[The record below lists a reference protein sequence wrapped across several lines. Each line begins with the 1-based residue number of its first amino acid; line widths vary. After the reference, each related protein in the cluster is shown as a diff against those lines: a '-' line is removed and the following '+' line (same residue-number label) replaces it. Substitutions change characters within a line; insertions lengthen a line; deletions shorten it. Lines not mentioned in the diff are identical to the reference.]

1 MKQIIFLLFL
11 LSCTAVYAQQQD
23 SVTIHGRVTDY
34 NGQPID
40 SASVWWQNP
49 QFNDIIEA
57 ITDKDGHYTAR
68 IPKGKYQ
75 SAASIY
81 LPSYAHIAMKSGL
94 PETEH
99 RLEFWAWDFIAD
111 RDTTLDIRYHRME
124 AYGLRAF
131 CIPGA
136 MPTYQIY
143 VRPMSLTR
151 TYQWMKE
158 TKPESLVHGENLSDI
173 EQQEQNK
180 EARECQMA
188 PRPGQLKVPNIFNFH
203 APQADLPDYVAWKPL
218 TQENVMNFS
227 ALGYFFAKA
236 MYEKNSI
243 PVGLINSSWGGT
255 PVEAWISEEGLK
267 EFPKYINDKRQYED
281 DAYLKS
287 IKQTEGL
294 SFYRWNTSLYRGD
307 AGLHEATPWYAA
319 NYNDKDWKTV
329 DLFSTDWGTNGLNP
343 INGSHWFR
351 KEVEVPQDWNGKEA
365 TLRLGCIVDADS
377 VYVNGTFVGTVS
389 YQYPPRIYTIPAG
402 VLKAGKNTVTI
413 RLISNN
419 GYPHFVKE
427 KPYKIICGNE
437 EVSLQGEWKYRLG
450 ASMPPAPGMM
460 FFCYKPVCLYNAMIA
475 PLQNYGIRGVLWYQG
490 ESNVDRRNE
499 YAALLTV
506 LIADWRSTFDNPE
519 LPFYIIELA
528 DFLSKDDISGRQAW
542 AEMRKEQAKVAETNR
557 NTRLIRNS
565 DLGEWNDIHPLDKKT
580 LGQRA
585 AESALETDNK

>member
-1 MKQIIFLLFL
+1 MNKVSFNKVRLSLAVLLCLCATSMIDAKVKLPALISDGMVLQREQPIKVWGTADAGESIQVKFLKNAAPTGVKGGKLKAAYTVTADANGKWILTLPAMKPGGPYILQVNDIELKDILVGDVWLCSGQSNMEL
-11 LSCTAVYAQQQD
+11 PVS
-23 SVTIHGRVTDY
+23 RVTDMFRDE
-34 NGQPID
+34 I
-40 SASVWWQNP
+40 
-49 QFNDIIEA
+49 
-57 ITDKDGHYTAR
+57 
-68 IPKGKYQ
+68 
-75 SAASIY
+75 AAY
-81 LPSYAHIAMKSGL
+81 
-94 PETEH
+94 ENTN
-99 RLEFWAWDFIAD
+99 
-111 RDTTLDIRYHRME
+111 IR
-124 AYGLRAF
+124 
-131 CIPGA
+131 
-136 MPTYQIY
+136 
-143 VRPMSLTR
+143 
-151 TYQWMKE
+151 
-158 TKPESLVHGENLSDI
+158 
-173 EQQEQNK
+173 
-180 EARECQMA
+180 
-188 PRPGQLKVPNIFNFH
+188 QLKVPNIFNFH

-294 SFYRWNTSLYRGD
+294 SFYRWNTSLYQGD

-427 KPYKIICGNE
+427 KPYKIVCGNE

-499 YAALLTV
+499 YAALLTAM
-506 LIADWRSTFDNPE
+506 IADWRSTFGNPE
-519 LPFYIIELA
+519 LPFYIVELA
-528 DFLSKDDISGRQAW
+528 DFLSRDDVSGRQAW

-585 AESALETDNK
+585 AESALENNK

>member
-1 MKQIIFLLFL
+1 MNKVSFNKVRLSLAVLLCLCATSMVDAKVKLPALISDGMVLQREQPIKVWGTADAGESVQVKFLKNATPTGVKGGKLKVAYTVTADANGRWTLTLPAMKPGGPYILQVNDIELKDILVGDVWLCSGQSNMEL
-11 LSCTAVYAQQQD
+11 PVS
-23 SVTIHGRVTDY
+23 RVTDMFRDE
-34 NGQPID
+34 I
-40 SASVWWQNP
+40 
-49 QFNDIIEA
+49 
-57 ITDKDGHYTAR
+57 
-68 IPKGKYQ
+68 
-75 SAASIY
+75 AAY
-81 LPSYAHIAMKSGL
+81 
-94 PETEH
+94 ENTN
-99 RLEFWAWDFIAD
+99 
-111 RDTTLDIRYHRME
+111 IR
-124 AYGLRAF
+124 
-131 CIPGA
+131 
-136 MPTYQIY
+136 
-143 VRPMSLTR
+143 
-151 TYQWMKE
+151 
-158 TKPESLVHGENLSDI
+158 
-173 EQQEQNK
+173 
-180 EARECQMA
+180 
-188 PRPGQLKVPNIFNFH
+188 QLKVPNIFNFH
-203 APQADLPDYVAWKPL
+203 APQADLPDYVAWKLL

-377 VYVNGTFVGTVS
+377 VYVNGTFVGTIS

-519 LPFYIIELA
+519 LPFYIVELA

-565 DLGEWNDIHPLDKKT
+565 DLGEWNDIHPLDKKN

>member
-1 MKQIIFLLFL
+1 MNKVSFNKVRLSLAVLLCLCATSMVDAKVKLPALISDGMVLQREQPIKVWGTADAGESVQVKFLKNATPTGVKGGKLKVAYTVTADANGRWTLTLPAMKPGGPYILQVNDIELKDILVGDVWLCSGQSNMEL
-11 LSCTAVYAQQQD
+11 PVS
-23 SVTIHGRVTDY
+23 RVTDMFRDE
-34 NGQPID
+34 I
-40 SASVWWQNP
+40 
-49 QFNDIIEA
+49 
-57 ITDKDGHYTAR
+57 
-68 IPKGKYQ
+68 
-75 SAASIY
+75 AAY
-81 LPSYAHIAMKSGL
+81 
-94 PETEH
+94 ENTN
-99 RLEFWAWDFIAD
+99 
-111 RDTTLDIRYHRME
+111 IR
-124 AYGLRAF
+124 
-131 CIPGA
+131 
-136 MPTYQIY
+136 
-143 VRPMSLTR
+143 
-151 TYQWMKE
+151 
-158 TKPESLVHGENLSDI
+158 
-173 EQQEQNK
+173 
-180 EARECQMA
+180 
-188 PRPGQLKVPNIFNFH
+188 QLKVPNIFNFH

-377 VYVNGTFVGTVS
+377 VYVNGTFVGTIS

-419 GYPHFVKE
+419 SYPHFVKE

-450 ASMPPAPGMM
+450 APMPPAPGMM
-460 FFCYKPVCLYNAMIA
+460 FFFYKPVCLYNAMIA

-499 YAALLTV
+499 YAALLTAM
-506 LIADWRSTFDNPE
+506 IADWRSTFGNPE
-519 LPFYIIELA
+519 LPFYIVELA
-528 DFLSKDDISGRQAW
+528 DFLSRDDVKGRQAW

-585 AESALETDNK
+585 AESALENNK

>member
-1 MKQIIFLLFL
+1 MNKVSFNKVRLSLAVLLYLCATSMVDAKVKLPALISDGMVLQREQPIKVWGTADAGESVQVKFLKNATPKGVKGGKLKVAYTVTADANGRWTLTLPAMKPGGPYILQVNDIELKDILVGDVWLCSGQSNMEL
-11 LSCTAVYAQQQD
+11 PVS
-23 SVTIHGRVTDY
+23 RVTDMFRDE
-34 NGQPID
+34 I
-40 SASVWWQNP
+40 
-49 QFNDIIEA
+49 
-57 ITDKDGHYTAR
+57 
-68 IPKGKYQ
+68 
-75 SAASIY
+75 AAY
-81 LPSYAHIAMKSGL
+81 
-94 PETEH
+94 ENTN
-99 RLEFWAWDFIAD
+99 
-111 RDTTLDIRYHRME
+111 IR
-124 AYGLRAF
+124 
-131 CIPGA
+131 
-136 MPTYQIY
+136 
-143 VRPMSLTR
+143 
-151 TYQWMKE
+151 
-158 TKPESLVHGENLSDI
+158 
-173 EQQEQNK
+173 
-180 EARECQMA
+180 
-188 PRPGQLKVPNIFNFH
+188 QLKVPNIFNFH

-377 VYVNGTFVGTVS
+377 VYVNGTFVGTIS

-419 GYPHFVKE
+419 SYPHFVKE

-450 ASMPPAPGMM
+450 APMPPAPGMM
-460 FFCYKPVCLYNAMIA
+460 FFCYEPVCLYNAMIA

-499 YAALLTV
+499 YAALLTA
-506 LIADWRSTFDNPE
+506 LIADWRNTFGNPE
-519 LPFYIIELA
+519 LPFYIVELA
-528 DFLSKDDISGRQAW
+528 DFLSRDDVSGRQAW

-585 AESALETDNK
+585 AESALENNK

>member
-1 MKQIIFLLFL
+1 MNKVSFNKVRLSLAVLLCLCATSMVDAKVKLPALISDGMVLQREQPIKVWGTADAGESVQVKFLKNATPTGVKGGKLKVAYTVTADANGRWTLTLPAMKPGGPYILQVNDIELKDILVGDVWLCSGQSNMEL
-11 LSCTAVYAQQQD
+11 PVS
-23 SVTIHGRVTDY
+23 RVTDMFRDE
-34 NGQPID
+34 I
-40 SASVWWQNP
+40 
-49 QFNDIIEA
+49 
-57 ITDKDGHYTAR
+57 
-68 IPKGKYQ
+68 
-75 SAASIY
+75 AAY
-81 LPSYAHIAMKSGL
+81 
-94 PETEH
+94 ENTN
-99 RLEFWAWDFIAD
+99 
-111 RDTTLDIRYHRME
+111 IR
-124 AYGLRAF
+124 
-131 CIPGA
+131 
-136 MPTYQIY
+136 
-143 VRPMSLTR
+143 
-151 TYQWMKE
+151 
-158 TKPESLVHGENLSDI
+158 
-173 EQQEQNK
+173 
-180 EARECQMA
+180 
-188 PRPGQLKVPNIFNFH
+188 QLKVPNIFNFH

-227 ALGYFFAKA
+227 ALSYFFAKA

-377 VYVNGTFVGTVS
+377 VYVNGTFVGTIS

-519 LPFYIIELA
+519 LPFYIVELA

-565 DLGEWNDIHPLDKKT
+565 DLGEWNDIHPLDKKN

>member
-1 MKQIIFLLFL
+1 MNKVRFNKVRLSLAVLLCLCATSMVDAKVKLPALISDGMVLQREQPIKVWGTADAGESVQVKFLKNATPTGVKGGKLKVAYTVTADANGRWTLTLPAMKPGGPYILQVNDIELKDILVGDVWLCSGQSNMEL
-11 LSCTAVYAQQQD
+11 PVS
-23 SVTIHGRVTDY
+23 RVTDMFRDE
-34 NGQPID
+34 I
-40 SASVWWQNP
+40 
-49 QFNDIIEA
+49 
-57 ITDKDGHYTAR
+57 
-68 IPKGKYQ
+68 
-75 SAASIY
+75 AAY
-81 LPSYAHIAMKSGL
+81 
-94 PETEH
+94 ENTN
-99 RLEFWAWDFIAD
+99 
-111 RDTTLDIRYHRME
+111 IR
-124 AYGLRAF
+124 
-131 CIPGA
+131 
-136 MPTYQIY
+136 
-143 VRPMSLTR
+143 
-151 TYQWMKE
+151 
-158 TKPESLVHGENLSDI
+158 
-173 EQQEQNK
+173 
-180 EARECQMA
+180 
-188 PRPGQLKVPNIFNFH
+188 QLKVPNIFNFH

-236 MYEKNSI
+236 MYEKNNI

-389 YQYPPRIYTIPAG
+389 YQYPPRIYTIPAS

-427 KPYKIICGNE
+427 KPYKIVCGNE

-490 ESNVDRRNE
+490 ESNIDRRNE
-499 YAALLTV
+499 YAALLTAM
-506 LIADWRSTFDNPE
+506 IADWRSTFGNPE
-519 LPFYIIELA
+519 LPFYIVELA
-528 DFLSKDDISGRQAW
+528 DFLSRDDVSGRQAW

-585 AESALETDNK
+585 AESALENNK

>member
-1 MKQIIFLLFL
+1 MNKVSFNKVRLSLAVLLCLCATSMVDAKVKLPALISDGMVLQREQPIKVWGTADAGESVQVKFLKNATPTGVKGGKLKVAYTVTADANGRWTLTLPAMKPGGPYILQVNDIELKDILVGDVWLCSGQSNMEL
-11 LSCTAVYAQQQD
+11 PVS
-23 SVTIHGRVTDY
+23 RVTDMFRDE
-34 NGQPID
+34 I
-40 SASVWWQNP
+40 
-49 QFNDIIEA
+49 
-57 ITDKDGHYTAR
+57 
-68 IPKGKYQ
+68 
-75 SAASIY
+75 AAY
-81 LPSYAHIAMKSGL
+81 
-94 PETEH
+94 ENTN
-99 RLEFWAWDFIAD
+99 
-111 RDTTLDIRYHRME
+111 IR
-124 AYGLRAF
+124 
-131 CIPGA
+131 
-136 MPTYQIY
+136 
-143 VRPMSLTR
+143 
-151 TYQWMKE
+151 
-158 TKPESLVHGENLSDI
+158 
-173 EQQEQNK
+173 
-180 EARECQMA
+180 
-188 PRPGQLKVPNIFNFH
+188 QLKVPNIFNFH

-377 VYVNGTFVGTVS
+377 VYVNGSFVGTIS

-519 LPFYIIELA
+519 LPFYIVELA

-565 DLGEWNDIHPLDKKT
+565 DLGEWNDIHPLDKKN

>member
-1 MKQIIFLLFL
+1 MNKVRFNKVRLSLAVLLCLCATSMVDAKVKLPALISDGMVLQREQPIKVWGTADAGESVQVKFLKNATPTGVKGGKLKVAYTVTADANGRWTLTLPAMKPGGPYILQVNDIELKDILVGDVWLCSGQSNMEL
-11 LSCTAVYAQQQD
+11 PVS
-23 SVTIHGRVTDY
+23 RVTDMFRDE
-34 NGQPID
+34 I
-40 SASVWWQNP
+40 
-49 QFNDIIEA
+49 
-57 ITDKDGHYTAR
+57 
-68 IPKGKYQ
+68 
-75 SAASIY
+75 AAY
-81 LPSYAHIAMKSGL
+81 
-94 PETEH
+94 ENTN
-99 RLEFWAWDFIAD
+99 
-111 RDTTLDIRYHRME
+111 IR
-124 AYGLRAF
+124 
-131 CIPGA
+131 
-136 MPTYQIY
+136 
-143 VRPMSLTR
+143 
-151 TYQWMKE
+151 
-158 TKPESLVHGENLSDI
+158 
-173 EQQEQNK
+173 
-180 EARECQMA
+180 
-188 PRPGQLKVPNIFNFH
+188 QLKVPNIFNFH

-294 SFYRWNTSLYRGD
+294 SFYRWNTSLYQGD

-377 VYVNGTFVGTVS
+377 VYVNGTFVGTIS

-419 GYPHFVKE
+419 SYPHFVKE

-460 FFCYKPVCLYNAMIA
+460 FFCYEPVCLYNAMIA

-499 YAALLTV
+499 YAALLTA
-506 LIADWRSTFDNPE
+506 LIADWRNTFGNPE
-519 LPFYIIELA
+519 LPFYIVELA
-528 DFLSKDDISGRQAW
+528 DFLSRDDVSGRQAW

-585 AESALETDNK
+585 AESALENNK

>member
-1 MKQIIFLLFL
+1 MNKVRFNKVRLSLAVLLCLCATSMVDAKVKLPALISDGMVLQREQPIKVWGTADAGESVQVKFLKNATPTGVKGGKLKVAYTVTADANGRWTLTLPAMKPGGPYILQVNDIELKDILVGDVWLCSGQSNMEL
-11 LSCTAVYAQQQD
+11 PVS
-23 SVTIHGRVTDY
+23 RVTDMFRDE
-34 NGQPID
+34 I
-40 SASVWWQNP
+40 
-49 QFNDIIEA
+49 
-57 ITDKDGHYTAR
+57 
-68 IPKGKYQ
+68 
-75 SAASIY
+75 AAY
-81 LPSYAHIAMKSGL
+81 
-94 PETEH
+94 ENTN
-99 RLEFWAWDFIAD
+99 
-111 RDTTLDIRYHRME
+111 IR
-124 AYGLRAF
+124 
-131 CIPGA
+131 
-136 MPTYQIY
+136 
-143 VRPMSLTR
+143 
-151 TYQWMKE
+151 
-158 TKPESLVHGENLSDI
+158 
-173 EQQEQNK
+173 
-180 EARECQMA
+180 
-188 PRPGQLKVPNIFNFH
+188 QLKVPNIFNFH

-294 SFYRWNTSLYRGD
+294 SFYRWNTSLYQGD

-377 VYVNGTFVGTVS
+377 VYVNGTFVGTIS

-419 GYPHFVKE
+419 SYPHFVKE

-499 YAALLTV
+499 YAALLTA
-506 LIADWRSTFDNPE
+506 LIADWRNTFGNPE
-519 LPFYIIELA
+519 LPFYIVELA
-528 DFLSKDDISGRQAW
+528 DFLSRDDVSGRQAW

-585 AESALETDNK
+585 AESALENNK

>member
-1 MKQIIFLLFL
+1 MNKVRFNKVRLSLAVLLCLCATSMVDAKVKLPALISDGMVLQREQPIKVWGTADAGESVQVKFLKNATPTGVKGGKLKVAYTVTADANGRWTLTLPAMKPGGPYILQVNDIELKDILVGDVWLCSGQSNMEL
-11 LSCTAVYAQQQD
+11 PVS
-23 SVTIHGRVTDY
+23 RVTDMFRDE
-34 NGQPID
+34 I
-40 SASVWWQNP
+40 
-49 QFNDIIEA
+49 
-57 ITDKDGHYTAR
+57 
-68 IPKGKYQ
+68 
-75 SAASIY
+75 AAY
-81 LPSYAHIAMKSGL
+81 
-94 PETEH
+94 ENTN
-99 RLEFWAWDFIAD
+99 
-111 RDTTLDIRYHRME
+111 IR
-124 AYGLRAF
+124 
-131 CIPGA
+131 
-136 MPTYQIY
+136 
-143 VRPMSLTR
+143 
-151 TYQWMKE
+151 
-158 TKPESLVHGENLSDI
+158 
-173 EQQEQNK
+173 
-180 EARECQMA
+180 
-188 PRPGQLKVPNIFNFH
+188 QLKVPNIFNFH

-236 MYEKNSI
+236 MYEKNNI

-427 KPYKIICGNE
+427 KPYKIVCGNE

-499 YAALLTV
+499 YAALLTAM
-506 LIADWRSTFDNPE
+506 IADWRSTFGNPE
-519 LPFYIIELA
+519 LPFYIVELA
-528 DFLSKDDISGRQAW
+528 DFLSRDDVSGRQAW

-585 AESALETDNK
+585 AESALENNK

>member
-1 MKQIIFLLFL
+1 MNKVSFNKVRLSLAVLLCLYATSMVDAKVKLPALISDGMVLQREQPIKVWGTADAGESVQVKFLKNATPTGVKGGKLKVAYTVTADANGRWTLTLPAMKPGGPYILQVNDIELKDILVGDVWLCSGQSNMEL
-11 LSCTAVYAQQQD
+11 PVS
-23 SVTIHGRVTDY
+23 RVTDMFRDE
-34 NGQPID
+34 I
-40 SASVWWQNP
+40 
-49 QFNDIIEA
+49 
-57 ITDKDGHYTAR
+57 
-68 IPKGKYQ
+68 
-75 SAASIY
+75 AAY
-81 LPSYAHIAMKSGL
+81 
-94 PETEH
+94 ENTN
-99 RLEFWAWDFIAD
+99 
-111 RDTTLDIRYHRME
+111 IR
-124 AYGLRAF
+124 
-131 CIPGA
+131 
-136 MPTYQIY
+136 
-143 VRPMSLTR
+143 
-151 TYQWMKE
+151 
-158 TKPESLVHGENLSDI
+158 
-173 EQQEQNK
+173 
-180 EARECQMA
+180 
-188 PRPGQLKVPNIFNFH
+188 QLKVPNIFNFH

-377 VYVNGTFVGTVS
+377 VYVNGTFVGTIS

-519 LPFYIIELA
+519 LPFYIVELA

-565 DLGEWNDIHPLDKKT
+565 DLGEWNDIHPLDKKN

>member
-1 MKQIIFLLFL
+1 MNKVSFNKVRLSLAVLLCLCATSMVDAKVKLPALISDGMVLQREQPIKVWGTADAGESVQVKFLKNATPTGVKGGKLKVAYTVTADANGRWTLTLPAMKPGGPYILQVNDIELKDILVGDVWLCSGQSNMEL
-11 LSCTAVYAQQQD
+11 PVS
-23 SVTIHGRVTDY
+23 RVTDMFRDE
-34 NGQPID
+34 I
-40 SASVWWQNP
+40 
-49 QFNDIIEA
+49 
-57 ITDKDGHYTAR
+57 
-68 IPKGKYQ
+68 
-75 SAASIY
+75 AAY
-81 LPSYAHIAMKSGL
+81 
-94 PETEH
+94 ENTN
-99 RLEFWAWDFIAD
+99 
-111 RDTTLDIRYHRME
+111 IR
-124 AYGLRAF
+124 
-131 CIPGA
+131 
-136 MPTYQIY
+136 
-143 VRPMSLTR
+143 
-151 TYQWMKE
+151 
-158 TKPESLVHGENLSDI
+158 
-173 EQQEQNK
+173 
-180 EARECQMA
+180 
-188 PRPGQLKVPNIFNFH
+188 QLKVPNIFNFH

-281 DAYLKS
+281 DAYLES

-377 VYVNGTFVGTVS
+377 VYVNGTFVGTIS

-519 LPFYIIELA
+519 LPFYIVELA

-565 DLGEWNDIHPLDKKT
+565 DLGEWNDIHPLDKKN

>member
-1 MKQIIFLLFL
+1 MNKVRFNKVRLSLAVLLCLCATSMVDAKVKLPALISDGMVLQREQPIKVWGTADAGESVQVKFLKNATPTGVKGGKLKVAYTVTADANGRWTLTLPAMKPGGPYILQVNDIELKDILVGDVWLCSGQSNMEL
-11 LSCTAVYAQQQD
+11 PVS
-23 SVTIHGRVTDY
+23 RVTDMFRDE
-34 NGQPID
+34 I
-40 SASVWWQNP
+40 
-49 QFNDIIEA
+49 
-57 ITDKDGHYTAR
+57 
-68 IPKGKYQ
+68 
-75 SAASIY
+75 AAY
-81 LPSYAHIAMKSGL
+81 
-94 PETEH
+94 ENTN
-99 RLEFWAWDFIAD
+99 
-111 RDTTLDIRYHRME
+111 IR
-124 AYGLRAF
+124 
-131 CIPGA
+131 
-136 MPTYQIY
+136 
-143 VRPMSLTR
+143 
-151 TYQWMKE
+151 
-158 TKPESLVHGENLSDI
+158 
-173 EQQEQNK
+173 
-180 EARECQMA
+180 
-188 PRPGQLKVPNIFNFH
+188 QLKVPNIFNFH

-227 ALGYFFAKA
+227 ALAYFFAKA

-243 PVGLINSSWGGT
+243 PIGLINSSWGGT

-377 VYVNGTFVGTVS
+377 VYVNGTFVGTIS

-450 ASMPPAPGMM
+450 APMPPAPGMM

-499 YAALLTV
+499 YAALLTAM
-506 LIADWRSTFDNPE
+506 IADWRSTFGNPE
-519 LPFYIIELA
+519 LPFYIVELA
-528 DFLSKDDISGRQAW
+528 DFLSRDDVSGRQAW

-557 NTRLIRNS
+557 NIRLIRNS

-585 AESALETDNK
+585 AESALENNK

>member
-1 MKQIIFLLFL
+1 MNKVSFNKVRLSLAVLLCLCATSMVDAKVKLPALISDGMVLQREQPIKVWGTADAGESVQVKFLKNAAPTGVKGGKLKAAYTVTADANGRWTLTLPAMKPGGPYILQVNDIELKDILVGDVWLCSGQSNMEL
-11 LSCTAVYAQQQD
+11 PVS
-23 SVTIHGRVTDY
+23 RVTDMFRDE
-34 NGQPID
+34 I
-40 SASVWWQNP
+40 SAYENT
-49 QFNDIIEA
+49 N
-57 ITDKDGHYTAR
+57 
-68 IPKGKYQ
+68 
-75 SAASIY
+75 
-81 LPSYAHIAMKSGL
+81 
-94 PETEH
+94 
-99 RLEFWAWDFIAD
+99 
-111 RDTTLDIRYHRME
+111 IR
-124 AYGLRAF
+124 
-131 CIPGA
+131 
-136 MPTYQIY
+136 
-143 VRPMSLTR
+143 
-151 TYQWMKE
+151 
-158 TKPESLVHGENLSDI
+158 
-173 EQQEQNK
+173 
-180 EARECQMA
+180 
-188 PRPGQLKVPNIFNFH
+188 QLKVPNIFNFH
-203 APQADLPDYVAWKPL
+203 APQTDLPDYVAWKPL

-236 MYEKNSI
+236 MYEKNNI

-351 KEVEVPQDWNGKEA
+351 KEVKVPQDWNGKEA

-427 KPYKIICGNE
+427 KPYKIVCGNE

-499 YAALLTV
+499 YAALLTAM
-506 LIADWRSTFDNPE
+506 IADWRSTFGNPE
-519 LPFYIIELA
+519 LPFYIVELA
-528 DFLSKDDISGRQAW
+528 DFLSRDDVSGRQAW

-557 NTRLIRNS
+557 NTRLIHNS

>member
-1 MKQIIFLLFL
+1 MNKVSFNKVRLSLAVLLCLCATSMVDAKVKLPALISDGMVLQREQPIKVWGTADAGESVQVKFLKNATPTGVKGGKLKVAYTVTADANGRWTLTLPAMKPGGPYILQVNDIELKDILVGDVWLCSGQSNMEL
-11 LSCTAVYAQQQD
+11 PVS
-23 SVTIHGRVTDY
+23 RVTDMFRDE
-34 NGQPID
+34 I
-40 SASVWWQNP
+40 
-49 QFNDIIEA
+49 
-57 ITDKDGHYTAR
+57 
-68 IPKGKYQ
+68 
-75 SAASIY
+75 AAY
-81 LPSYAHIAMKSGL
+81 
-94 PETEH
+94 ENTN
-99 RLEFWAWDFIAD
+99 
-111 RDTTLDIRYHRME
+111 IR
-124 AYGLRAF
+124 
-131 CIPGA
+131 
-136 MPTYQIY
+136 
-143 VRPMSLTR
+143 
-151 TYQWMKE
+151 
-158 TKPESLVHGENLSDI
+158 
-173 EQQEQNK
+173 
-180 EARECQMA
+180 
-188 PRPGQLKVPNIFNFH
+188 QLKVPNIFNFH

-377 VYVNGTFVGTVS
+377 VYVNGTFVGTIS

-519 LPFYIIELA
+519 LPFYIVELA

-542 AEMRKEQAKVAETNR
+542 AEMRKEEAKVAETNR

-565 DLGEWNDIHPLDKKT
+565 DLGEWNDIHPLDKKN

>member
-1 MKQIIFLLFL
+1 MNQVSFNKVRLSLAVLLCLCATSMVNAKVKLPALISDGMVLQREQPIKVWGTADAGESVQVKFLKNATPTGVKGDKLKAAYTVTTDANGKWTLTLPAMKPGGPYILQVNDIELKDILVGDVWLCSGQSNMEL
-11 LSCTAVYAQQQD
+11 PVS
-23 SVTIHGRVTDY
+23 RVTDMFRDE
-34 NGQPID
+34 I
-40 SASVWWQNP
+40 SAYENT
-49 QFNDIIEA
+49 N
-57 ITDKDGHYTAR
+57 
-68 IPKGKYQ
+68 
-75 SAASIY
+75 
-81 LPSYAHIAMKSGL
+81 
-94 PETEH
+94 
-99 RLEFWAWDFIAD
+99 
-111 RDTTLDIRYHRME
+111 IR
-124 AYGLRAF
+124 
-131 CIPGA
+131 
-136 MPTYQIY
+136 
-143 VRPMSLTR
+143 
-151 TYQWMKE
+151 
-158 TKPESLVHGENLSDI
+158 
-173 EQQEQNK
+173 
-180 EARECQMA
+180 
-188 PRPGQLKVPNIFNFH
+188 QLKVPNIFNFH
-203 APQADLPDYVAWKPL
+203 APQTDLPDYVAWKPL

-227 ALGYFFAKA
+227 ALAYFFAKA
-236 MYEKNSI
+236 MHEKNSI

-294 SFYRWNTSLYRGD
+294 NFYRWNTSLYRGD

>member
-1 MKQIIFLLFL
+1 MNKVRFNKVRLSLAVLLCLCATSMVDAKVKLPALISDGMVLQREQPIKVWGTADAGESVQVKFLKNATPTGVKGGKLKVAYTVTADANGRWTLTLPAMKPGGPYILQVNDIELKDILVGDVWLCSGQSNMEL
-11 LSCTAVYAQQQD
+11 PVS
-23 SVTIHGRVTDY
+23 RVTDMFRDE
-34 NGQPID
+34 I
-40 SASVWWQNP
+40 
-49 QFNDIIEA
+49 
-57 ITDKDGHYTAR
+57 
-68 IPKGKYQ
+68 
-75 SAASIY
+75 AAY
-81 LPSYAHIAMKSGL
+81 
-94 PETEH
+94 ENTN
-99 RLEFWAWDFIAD
+99 
-111 RDTTLDIRYHRME
+111 IR
-124 AYGLRAF
+124 
-131 CIPGA
+131 
-136 MPTYQIY
+136 
-143 VRPMSLTR
+143 
-151 TYQWMKE
+151 
-158 TKPESLVHGENLSDI
+158 
-173 EQQEQNK
+173 
-180 EARECQMA
+180 
-188 PRPGQLKVPNIFNFH
+188 QLKVPNIFNFH

-294 SFYRWNTSLYRGD
+294 SFYRWNTSLYQGD

-377 VYVNGTFVGTVS
+377 VYVNGTFVGTIS

-419 GYPHFVKE
+419 SYPHFVKE

-450 ASMPPAPGMM
+450 APMPPAPGMM

-499 YAALLTV
+499 YAALLTAM
-506 LIADWRSTFDNPE
+506 IADWRSTFGNPE
-519 LPFYIIELA
+519 LPFYIVELA
-528 DFLSKDDISGRQAW
+528 DFLSRDDVSGRQAW

-585 AESALETDNK
+585 AESALENNK